1 MNSGT
6 ERQHPRQLTMPPAA
20 GSGATEG
27 IPPAHRFAA
36 SLIERGSTGFAGY
49 AAAAL
54 FERLPN
60 SRPPAT
66 PDAAGAWRR
75 HFTQRL
81 QELSVALALAEP
93 QLFVARVLWSAGAFR
108 TRGQDA
114 DILRESLGALRGV
127 LAGRLPAAARD
138 IALAYLDQGL
148 QVLAQAPAAC
158 ETSAL
163 DPARPTDRLALGYL
177 QRVLDGE
184 SSAAIAELI
193 AAMDRGMDVPGLY
206 LRVLLPAQ
214 REIGRL
220 WHAGEVSVAEEHLV
234 SATTR
239 QAMAVLS
246 SRAPDAPANGRCAIV
261 AAVACDAHDI
271 GPHAV
276 ADLYRLAGWRTIFPG
291 ADVPVD
297 DFPVLVG
304 SFRADVLLLGATMV
318 TQLLL
323 VQQAISAVRAGA
335 GHPVKVL
342 VGGAAFDGAPG
353 IWRRLGAD
361 GHATTIDEALE
372 LGARLVCA

>member
-6 ERQHPRQLTMPPAA
+6 QRQPPRQQTASTAAAA
-20 GSGATEG
+20 GEFIASTHG
-27 IPPAHRFAA
+27 FAA
-36 SLIERGSTGFAGY
+36 SLIERSTAGYAGY

-54 FERLPN
+54 FERLPAL
-60 SRPPAT
+60 RVPAT
-66 PDAAGAWRR
+66 PDAASAWRR
-75 HFTQRL
+75 HLTQRL

-108 TRGQDA
+108 ARGQDPG
-114 DILRESLGALRGV
+114 ILRESLEALRGV
-127 LAGRLPAAARD
+127 LAGRLPAAARE
-138 IALAYLDQGL
+138 IVLAYLDQGL
-148 QVLAQAPAAC
+148 QGLDRAPTGC

-163 DPARPTDRLALGYL
+163 DPARPADRLALRYL

-184 SSAAIAELI
+184 SAAAIGDLVAG
-193 AAMDRGMDVPGLY
+193 MDRGMDIRGLY
-206 LRVLLPAQ
+206 LEVLMPAQ

-239 QAMAVLS
+239 RAMAVLS
-246 SRAPDAPANGRCAIV
+246 GRAPDAPSNGRCAIV

-276 ADLYRLAGWRTIFPG
+276 ADLYRLAGWRAIFPG

-297 DFPVLVG
+297 DFPALVG
-304 SFRADVLLLGATMV
+304 SFRADLLLLGATII
-318 TQLLL
+318 TQLLP
-323 VQQAISAVRAGA
+323 VQQAIAAVRAGTDQ
-335 GHPVKVL
+335 PVKVL
-342 VGGAAFDGAPG
+342 VGGSAFDAAPG

-361 GHATTIDEALE
+361 GYAATIDEALD
-372 LGARLVCA
+372 LGTRLVCA